1 MDKKQELVR
10 YLAGK
15 GIIGADAEAE
25 IALMAQRISDAD
37 VATFGL
43 STDLDKAYR
52 VMQVETGASVVPAPT
67 ATSSELTVKPV
78 DEMTA
83 AQKAHIADVIAKQTV
98 REQVSGNTTIEA
110 LVLDRPAPSAII
122 TAGQKGVINEASF
135 QKIKDKIDKGVYV
148 VLPDDGTEVEDP
160 AKRVA
165 STTNFNK
172 ILEALNGDKQLEIH
186 IGPMSTKPLG
196 YVVTKGSATGAGTQ
210 SEQMTREKFLNFLVL
225 DASGYIQSVEG
236 KPGASIKY
244 VEPKEVQT
252 AKGPK
257 TVAGHTIVVD
267 LNKKEAIESS
277 AYVISRTVT
286 DEITEQ
292 ACKSELAFRV
302 KVWKEDNNGNPITS
316 DPEDFTK
323 RLIRV
328 SLKAQLPTTVRAAE
342 YVEEFGTGN
351 KESNSD
357 LKNPPTQAQLKKISE
372 AHIKAI
378 NCLQRQAAADVVL
391 KKQIGEKLAAFESQA
406 SAPKSIM

>member
-1 MDKKQELVR
+1 
-10 YLAGK
+10 
-15 GIIGADAEAE
+15 
-25 IALMAQRISDAD
+25 
-37 VATFGL
+37 
-43 STDLDKAYR
+43 
-52 VMQVETGASVVPAPT
+52 
-67 ATSSELTVKPV
+67 
-78 DEMTA
+78 
-83 AQKAHIADVIAKQTV
+83 
-98 REQVSGNTTIEA
+98 
-110 LVLDRPAPSAII
+110 
-122 TAGQKGVINEASF
+122 
-135 QKIKDKIDKGVYV
+135 
-148 VLPDDGTEVEDP
+148 
-160 AKRVA
+160 
-165 STTNFNK
+165 
-172 ILEALNGDKQLEIH
+172 
-186 IGPMSTKPLG
+186 MSTKPLG